1 MVRETLVFVPPI
13 LCNAQI
19 FGPQINAL
27 SAEMP
32 IMYAPTTQGERMEE
46 IASQI
51 LSWTPA
57 KFALCGMG
65 MGGAVALEILRR
77 APDRVSRIALISTS
91 PHADTPDMASA
102 REPFIVAARSGRFN
116 DVIAKEMNP
125 EWLSD
130 GPDRMAIANFVADM
144 AMQQGAEA
152 YVKQARAMQRR
163 RDQQPTLRQIKQP
176 ALIMCGC
183 DDTLM
188 PIARHEFMAGL
199 IPAARL
205 EVINWAGHLPTLE
218 NPDAVTNHLRDWM
231 AAPANPLML
240 R

>member
-1 MVRETLVFVPPI
+1 VVKETLVFVPPM

-19 FGPQINAL
+19 FGPQINTL
-27 SAEMP
+27 STDMP
-32 IMYAPTTQGERMEE
+32 VMFAPTTQGERMEE

-51 LSWTPA
+51 LSWVPS

-65 MGGAVALEILRR
+65 MGGAVALEIMRR
-77 APDRVSRIALISTS
+77 APDRVTRIALISTS
-91 PHADTPDMASA
+91 PHADTPEIASA
-102 REPFIVAARSGRFN
+102 REPLIVAARSGRFE

-125 EWLSD
+125 AWLSD
-130 GPDRMAIANFVADM
+130 GPDRMAIAQFVGDM
-144 AMQQGAEA
+144 ARHQGAEA

-188 PIARHEFMAGL
+188 PTARHEFMAGL
-199 IPAARL
+199 IPSARL
-205 EVINWAGHLPTLE
+205 EIINWAGHLPTLE
-218 NPDAVTNHLRDWM
+218 NPDAVNTHLRDWM
-231 AAPANPLML
+231 AQPADPLML